1 MNVIKGDDNI
11 LLGILYNILQ
21 IHPNIF
27 LKSEE
32 FESLNIFGP
41 VFLDK
46 ELWPCTLL
54 FLFSSAVLYLSRR
67 L

>member
-32 FESLNIFGP
+32 SESLNIFGP
-41 VFLDK
+41 GV
-46 ELWPCTLL
+46 
-54 FLFSSAVLYLSRR
+54 SG
-67 L
+67 